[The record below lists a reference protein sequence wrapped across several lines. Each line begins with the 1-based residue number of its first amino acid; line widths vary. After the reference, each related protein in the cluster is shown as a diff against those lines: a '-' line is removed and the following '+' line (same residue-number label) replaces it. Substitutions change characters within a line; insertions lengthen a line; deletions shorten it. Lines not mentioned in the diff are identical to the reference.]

1 MADTNSTVQFKADI
15 AQLKAAMQQAS
26 RSVRLASS
34 EFKAATAGLDDWS
47 SSAEGLQAKVKQLNS
62 TLQAQK
68 KQVELAR
75 EAWEKTKKVYGE
87 NSAEADRAKMS
98 LNNYEAAVAKTEK
111 ELNGYSEELKKAEKY
126 GDNYADT
133 LEQMEDAQQ
142 KASDGFTVMK
152 GALANLIADGIQKAI
167 SALKDLAKEAI
178 QVGMDFESAMSKVG
192 AVSGASAEDMEKL
205 NAKAKEMGS
214 TTKFTAT
221 EAAEAFNYMAMA
233 GWKTEDMLDGI
244 EGIMSLAAASGS
256 DLATTSDIVTDALT
270 AMGYN
275 AGDAG
280 RLADVMAAA
289 SSNANTNVEMMG
301 QTFQYA
307 APIVGALGYNMED
320 TAVAIGLMANA
331 GIKGEKSGTALRS
344 ILTRLSAPP
353 KECAEAMEELGI
365 SLTDS
370 QGNMKDLDTVMKDLR
385 KGFDG
390 LSETQ
395 QTQYAKA
402 IAGQE
407 AMSGLLA
414 IVNAAPADFDKL
426 TQAVENSN
434 GAAQNM
440 ADVMQD
446 NVGGQ
451 LTLLKSKVEGI
462 MINLFERASDSMKE
476 GINKI
481 SDALDKVDWD
491 AVGDKIAK
499 FATKAIDLFTYL
511 ITNGPRILSTLKTI
525 GTVIGTL
532 FVVNKV
538 ATFVGVLNGLIAK
551 YTTFKAVLD
560 AVKGSQL
567 ALNLAQLASPV
578 GLVLAGVTALAAGV
592 LLLSNRNKEAT
603 ETTSALSEEEEE
615 HIKKIHEAT
624 EAYEELNNRRNE
636 SVKAIDAEYGHYA
649 ELASELDSLV
659 NANGEVKAGYEDRVN
674 FILTT
679 LNEAFGTEMQLIDG
693 VIEGYQEEKKS
704 LEDLMET
711 KKAQAYLSANE
722 EKYTEAIK
730 NQQEALV
737 NYTTVQDDYKNKVE
751 ALNQATAERER
762 LQSMTAEAYAK
773 EIGLMGDMGLKN
785 EVYKDAVNSAIAS
798 EKAHKTAVGELR
810 QSLGE
815 AEKTYVNYQAT
826 IKNYEGLSA
835 AIISGDSSKISDAL
849 KNLQYDFITAET
861 GTRESL
867 QNQVTS
873 LETNLEAMKQAIAN
887 GTPGV
892 TQQMVDD
899 MANMVNQAKEELEKL
914 PPEAEKIGENTGEK
928 HSEGV
933 KSTTGKSKKAG
944 EEIGSSTVAG
954 EKEGASGSKKQGEN
968 TGLQYSGGVSS
979 KSGEAQQAG
988 ETLGASTV
996 RGEEKSNSASFGT
1009 GKGLALLNIQGIQ
1022 SQNGNAFNAGE
1033 VLASNAKSGTDT
1045 ADTYSSGQNFS
1056 QGFIN
1061 GIGSLISEAWN
1072 KAKSLAQNAWS
1083 GLKKGQQEGSPSKLT
1098 YQSGVY
1104 FVQGYINGIASE
1116 QKSLQKTVKNM
1127 VTGVIKELAKMSN
1140 FNFNTVAE
1148 NASTKFADA
1157 MSNKVTYML
1166 NKMQY
1171 QNEKKLAEFD
1181 NEISKLEA
1189 KQSAKSEK
1197 LQAESDKKIEALQE
1211 RYDNEEDKERKKAL
1225 KKEIDTEKANIKK
1238 LITENDKAYQKLID
1252 RQNKY
1257 KEAYQSASSEM
1268 LSEFSTAI
1276 SDYQT
1281 KAQAL
1286 IDDTI
1291 NGITDKYNQRYDELL
1306 GKQNT
1311 LIDKLKGA
1319 GELFE
1324 ISGAG
1329 IMTVND
1335 IKEQTKAIKDYT
1347 DKLQKIKQKV
1357 SSELFNQI
1365 ASYDMTEG
1373 SAFMDRLLA
1382 MSKKDLEA
1390 YNQAYT
1396 EKMEAAQQ
1404 AGEKIYKSDFNQI
1417 AKDYKSEIKTAF
1429 KGLDKELEAL
1439 GTQTMKGFVTGL
1451 TKNTD
1456 YMTKEVKT
1464 FVKSMVDTFKK
1475 ELKIKSPS
1483 RVMMT
1488 IGDYTGEGLVDG
1500 LKGTL
1505 NSIRKVANEMAQS
1518 VATPLDNM
1526 KTNLGDMKSGVRG
1539 QNGIA
1544 PQTNNVVN
1552 NYNLVQNNN
1561 SPKSLS
1567 ALETYRA
1574 RRQQI
1579 AMIKA
1584 MT

>member
-47 SSAEGLQAKVKQLNS
+47 SSAEGLQAKVKQLDS

-68 KQVELAR
+68 KQVDLAR

-111 ELNGYSEELKKAEKY
+111 ELNEYSEELKQAEKY
-126 GDNYADT
+126 GDNYT
-133 LEQMEDAQQ
+133 KSVENMEDAQQ

-178 QVGMDFESAMSKVG
+178 QVGMDFESAMSQVG
-192 AVSGASAEDMEKL
+192 AVSGASAEDMERL

-270 AMGYN
+270 AMGYS

-353 KECAEAMEELGI
+353 KECAEAMEALGI

-434 GAAQNM
+434 GAAQGM
-440 ADVMQD
+440 AETMQD
-446 NVGGQ
+446 NVSGK
-451 LTLLKSKVEGI
+451 LTLLQSKIQGI
-462 MINLFERASDSMKE
+462 MIELFEKASDSMKD
-476 GINKI
+476 GIDKV
-481 SDALDKVDWD
+481 SEALDSVNWD
-491 AVGDKIAK
+491 AVGDSIAR
-499 FATKAIDLFTYL
+499 FATKAIDLFAYL
-511 ITNGPRILSTLKTI
+511 IKNGPDILFNLKTI
-525 GTVIGTL
+525 AKVIATL

-538 ATFVGVLNGLIAK
+538 AQFATAINGLIMK
-551 YTTFKAVLD
+551 YKTFTAVIE
-560 AVKGSQL
+560 AVKKSQL

-578 GLVLAGVTALAAGV
+578 GLVLAGVTALAAGY
-592 LLLSNRNKEAT
+592 LILSNRHKEAT

-636 SVKAIDAEYGHYA
+636 SVKAIDAEYAHYDD
-649 ELASELDSLV
+649 LVSELDSLV
-659 NANGEVKAGYEDRVN
+659 NSNGEVKAGYEDRVN

-693 VIEGYQEEKKS
+693 VINGYQEEKKS

-730 NQQEALV
+730 NEQEALI
-737 NYTTVQDDYKNKVE
+737 NYTKVQELYKAQVHDLNNATGE
-751 ALNQATAERER
+751 RQRLQELGASGYAAEMGLLDNMAQSNQMYQDALESAIQKERE
-762 LQSMTAEAYAK
+762 Q
-773 EIGLMGDMGLKN
+773 
-785 EVYKDAVNSAIAS
+785 
-798 EKAHKTAVGELR
+798 KAAVGELR

-835 AIISGDSSKISDAL
+835 AIISGDTTKISNAL
-849 KNLQYDFITAET
+849 KNLQNDFITAET
-861 GTRESL
+861 GTRETL
-867 QNQVTS
+867 ERQVTN
-873 LETNLEAMKQAIAN
+873 LETNLDAMKKAVAD

-899 MANMVNQAKEELEKL
+899 MADMVEQAKEELEKL
-914 PPEAEKIGENTGEK
+914 PPEAKTIGEKTSQE

-933 KSTTGKSKKAG
+933 KSTTGENKKAG
-944 EEIGSSTVAG
+944 EEIGKSTVEG
-954 EKEGASGSKKQGEN
+954 EKDGASGSKKQGEK
-968 TGLQYSGGVSS
+968 TGSQYSGGVSS
-979 KSGEAQQAG
+979 KSGEAQKAG
-988 ETLGASTV
+988 ESLSASAV
-996 RGEEKSNSASFGT
+996 KGEEKSNSASFGT
-1009 GKGLALLNIQGIQ
+1009 GRGLALLNIQGIQ

-1033 VLASNAKSGTDT
+1033 ILSSNAKSGTET
-1045 ADTYSSGQNFS
+1045 ADTYSSGQFFG

-1061 GIGSLISEAWN
+1061 GIGSLVDAAWN
-1072 KAKSLAQNAWS
+1072 KAKELAQNAWS

-1116 QKSLQKTVKNM
+1116 QKNLQKTVKNM
-1127 VTGVIKELAKMSN
+1127 VTGVVKELAKMSN
-1140 FNFNTVAE
+1140 FNFSTVAE

-1157 MSNKVTYML
+1157 MSNKITYML

-1189 KQSAKSEK
+1189 RKSAKSES
-1197 LQAESDKKIEALQE
+1197 LQAESDKKLEALQE

-1225 KKEIDTEKANIKK
+1225 KKEIDAEKANVKK
-1238 LITENDKAYQKLID
+1238 LITENDKAYQKIID

-1324 ISGAG
+1324 VSGAG
-1329 IMTVND
+1329 IMTVHD

-1347 DKLQKIKQKV
+1347 DKLQKIKKKV
-1357 SSELFNQI
+1357 SSELFDQI

-1404 AGEKIYKSDFNQI
+1404 AGEKIYKKDFNQI
-1417 AKDYKSEIKTAF
+1417 AKDYKAEIKTAF
-1429 KGLDKELEAL
+1429 KGLDKELEEL

-1451 TKNTD
+1451 TKNTN
-1456 YMTKEVKT
+1456 YMSKNIKT

-1483 RVMMT
+1483 RVMME
-1488 IGDYTGEGLVDG
+1488 IGDYTGEGLIDG

-1505 NSIRKVANEMAQS
+1505 NSVKKVANEMAQS
-1518 VATPLDNM
+1518 VATPLDDM
-1526 KTNLGDMKSGVRG
+1526 KSNIGDMKLGVNR
-1539 QNGIA
+1539 QNGVA
-1544 PQTNNVVN
+1544 SDTTNVVN
-1552 NYNLVQNNN
+1552 NYNLVQNNT